1 MLNTPE
7 NINLTR
13 QKITSYLESRQLYD
27 AISILK
33 QLLNLNP
40 AVIRFRDA
48 LEETEQSYRYM
59 MQYMTNGIED
69 PQRNDLYY
77 KITSSLYDLTDKII
91 NELLT
96 PLSPSMYYS
105 TTRYEKVN
113 NNSLQSLVTE
123 YAAVLDKQ
131 SLLAVKEG
139 ENDGM
144 EKAGEL
150 KAMRE
155 RLECAIFKRIW
166 ISFPMQGDDMEIV
179 KEIFN
184 SAVYPQ
190 YFKELLISAIFLGQL
205 EFYQESKLLLLLEL
219 YSQENNYI
227 SMRALTSA
235 LIILYKYPKRFAL
248 SKSLKYRLDIL
259 KDDPSFEKD
268 VKTVFLQ
275 FIRSRNTE
283 RITKK
288 MREELIPELMK
299 LSPEIYKKFKGS
311 DTTPDIEGLEENPDW
326 QEILDKN
333 GITKKMQ
340 ELNEIQ
346 MDGGDV
352 FMGTFAHL
360 KSFPFF
366 NEISNWFLPYHQE
379 HSVLDRTFGND
390 NKSLKS
396 IITDAPYLCNSD
408 KYSFSLSLASVPEM
422 QKRMMLSQFDE
433 QNMGFKEMKSSELD
447 TPDKET
453 ENIANKYV
461 QDLYRFF
468 KLYNRKQEFFD
479 PFSTPLNLLQVP
491 YLESVFTDTDS
502 LRFIG
507 EFYFKY
513 GYYTDASDFFNK
525 IIEISNPTAEL
536 YQKIGF
542 CYQNTENT
550 DAAIDAYKKAEL
562 LNTDDAWTLR
572 HIAACYKI
580 KKSPQQALEYY
591 MRAETIIPDNIP
603 LMLNIGHCLLELGRI
618 EEALKYYFKVDY
630 MSSKG
635 KKSWRPIAWC
645 SFILGNFAQSETYYE
660 KVLNDNP
667 SALDYMNTGHLK
679 LVTGKIKEAINFYKE
694 SIIKEN
700 HNINQFIDAFNND
713 KEYLIKH
720 GLDEED
726 ISIIIDKLKYDSLQ

>member
-13 QKITSYLESRQLYD
+13 QKITSYLENRQLYD

-33 QLLNLNP
+33 QLLDRNP
-40 AVIRFRDA
+40 PVMRFRDI

-59 MQYMTNGIED
+59 MQYMTDGVED

-77 KITSSLYDLTDKII
+77 KIISSLHDLTDRII
-91 NELLT
+91 NELLM
-96 PLSPSMYYS
+96 PLAPAMYYS
-105 TTRYEKVN
+105 AVRYEKMN
-113 NNSLQSLVTE
+113 NKSLQSIMAE
-123 YAAVLDKQ
+123 YDAILDKQ
-131 SLLAVKEG
+131 SLLQEAQG
-139 ENDGM
+139 EQNGN
-144 EKAGEL
+144 EKNREL
-150 KAMRE
+150 NAIRE
-155 RLECAIFKRIW
+155 RLESAVFKYIW
-166 ISFPMQGDDMEIV
+166 ISFPASGEEMEV
-179 KEIFN
+179 LKGIFN
-184 SAVYPQ
+184 STVYPQ
-190 YFKELLISAIFLGQL
+190 YFKELLVSALFLGLL
-205 EFYQESKLLLLLEL
+205 EYYQENKLLLLLEL
-219 YSQENNYI
+219 YSQENPYI

-235 LIILYKYPKRFAL
+235 LIIFYKYPKRCAI
-248 SKSLKYRLDIL
+248 SKNLKYRLDIL
-259 KDDPSFEKD
+259 KDNPSFEKD
-268 VKTVFLQ
+268 VKTIFLQ

-311 DTTPDIEGLEENPDW
+311 DNTFDIEGLEENPDW
-326 QEILDKN
+326 QDILDKN

-379 HSVLDRTFGND
+379 HSILDRIFGND
-390 NKSLKS
+390 DNHLKN
-396 IITDAPYLCNSD
+396 IIADAPYLCSSD
-408 KYSFSLSLASVPEM
+408 KYSFSLSLGSVPEM
-422 QKRMMLSQFDE
+422 QKKMMLSQFDE
-433 QNMGFKEMKSSELD
+433 QNMGFKEMKSSELE
-447 TPDKET
+447 TPDKEK

-491 YLESVFTDTDS
+491 YIESVFTDTDS

-513 GYYTDASDFFNK
+513 GYYTDAVAFFNK
-525 IIEISNPTAEL
+525 IIEISSPTAEL
-536 YQKIGF
+536 CQKVGF
-542 CYQNTENT
+542 CYQNTGDT

-562 LNTDDAWTLR
+562 LNNDDAWTLR
-572 HIAACYKI
+572 HIATCYKI

-603 LMLNIGHCLLELGRI
+603 LMLNIGHCLLELDRI

-645 SFILGNFAQSETYYE
+645 SFILGNFTQSETYYE

-694 SIIKEN
+694 SIIKDN

-713 KEYLIKH
+713 KGYLIKH
-720 GLDEED
+720 GLDDED
-726 ISIIIDKLKYDSLQ
+726 ISIIIDKLKYDS

>member
-7 NINLTR
+7 HINLTR
-13 QKITSYLESRQLYD
+13 QKITSHLENRQLYD
-27 AISILK
+27 AISVLK
-33 QLLNLNP
+33 QLLIPNSP
-40 AVIRFRDA
+40 AIRFRDA
-48 LEETEQSYRYM
+48 LDETEQSYRYM
-59 MQYMTNGIED
+59 MQYMTEGVED
-69 PQRNDLYY
+69 PQRNELYY
-77 KITSSLYDLTDKII
+77 KIISSLYELTDRTI

-96 PLSPSMYYS
+96 PLAPTMYYS
-105 TTRYEKVN
+105 TLRYEKVN
-113 NNSLQSLVTE
+113 NKPLQALISE
-123 YAAVLDKQ
+123 YGTLLDQQ
-131 SLLAVKEG
+131 SLLSASDGEADYAVQTQELNEG
-139 ENDGM
+139 
-144 EKAGEL
+144 
-150 KAMRE
+150 RE
-155 RLECAIFKRIW
+155 RLESAIFKLVW
-166 ISFPMQGDDMEIV
+166 TSFPASGDDMEIL
-179 KEIFN
+179 KDIFN
-184 SAVYPQ
+184 SEVYPQ
-190 YFKELLISAIFLGQL
+190 YFKELLISAIFLGLL
-205 EFYQESKLLLLLEL
+205 EFYQESKLLLLLDL
-219 YSQENNYI
+219 YSQESPYI
-227 SMRALTSA
+227 RMRALTSA
-235 LIILYKYPKRFAL
+235 LIILYKYPKRCSV
-248 SKSLKYRLDIL
+248 SKNLKYRLDIL
-259 KDDPSFEKD
+259 KDSPSFEKD
-268 VKTVFLQ
+268 IKTIFLQ

-311 DTTPDIEGLEENPDW
+311 DAALDIEGLEENPDW

-366 NEISNWFLPYHQE
+366 NEISNWFIPFHPG
-379 HSVLDRTFGND
+379 HSVLNRAFRND
-390 NKSLKS
+390 ESSLKN
-396 IITDAPYLCNSD
+396 IITAAPYLCNSD
-408 KYSFSLSLASVPEM
+408 KYSFCLSLSSVPEA
-422 QKRMMLSQFDE
+422 QKKMMLSQFDE
-433 QNMGFKEMKSSELD
+433 QNTGFREMKSDELD
-447 TPDKET
+447 APDKEN
-453 ENIANKYV
+453 ENVANKYV

-468 KLYNRKQEFFD
+468 KLFNRKQEFFD

-491 YLESVFTDTDS
+491 FIESVFTDTDS

-513 GYYTDASDFFNK
+513 GYYTDAVVFFNR
-525 IIEISNPTAEL
+525 IMDISSPTAEL

-542 CYQNTENT
+542 CYQNTDNT

-562 LNTDDAWTLR
+562 LNTADAWTLR
-572 HIAACYKI
+572 HIAACYRI
-580 KKSPQQALEYY
+580 KKLPQQALEYY

-603 LMLNIGHCLLELGRI
+603 LMLSIGHCLLELGRI
-618 EEALKYYFKVDY
+618 EEALKYYYKVDY

-645 SFILGNFAQSETYYE
+645 SFILGNFTQSETYYE

-694 SIIKEN
+694 SIIKDN
-700 HNINQFIDAFNND
+700 HNINRFIDAFNND
-713 KEYLIKH
+713 KGYLVKH
-720 GLDEED
+720 GLDEEE
-726 ISIIIDKLKYDSLQ
+726 ISIIIDKLKYDS